1 MANSATSSSP
11 ASSKLQHFPIAF
23 FAMIM
28 GTTGLTLAW
37 QKAAEVLKLPT
48 LVSQV
53 MLVLVAC
60 LFLAVCLGYV
70 LKILRFP
77 EMSLKEFHHPI
88 KISFFPAFSI
98 SLLLLSVATLQVSAD
113 LSLYL
118 WAVGCVMHLG
128 FTLHVITQWIHHP
141 KFQIQHST
149 PAWFIPVVGNI
160 IVPIAGVAHGFVEL
174 SWFFFSI
181 GIVYWIILKTL
192 IFNRV
197 LFHDPLPEKLLPTLF
212 ILIAPPAVGFISYT
226 KLNGGEIDGFA
237 RILFYSAMF
246 LVLLLFS
253 QLERFRRIPFFLSWW
268 AYSFPLAASSIA
280 IQTMY
285 HHTGSNFFGLLSW
298 ISLVVTSLVIALLLF
313 KTFKA
318 VRSGGVFQPD

>member
-1 MANSATSSSP
+1 MADTATSSSP

-37 QKAAEVLKLPT
+37 QKAAEVLQLPA

-53 MLVLVAC
+53 MLILVAC

-98 SLLLLSVATLQVSAD
+98 SLLLLSVATVQVSAD

-160 IVPIAGVAHGFVEL
+160 IVPIAGVTHGFVEL

-181 GIVYWIILKTL
+181 GIVYWIVLKTL

-226 KLNGGEIDGFA
+226 KLNAGEIDGFA

-246 LVLLLFS
+246 LVLLLFT

-285 HHTGSNFFGLLSW
+285 LKTGSSFFGLLSW
-298 ISLVVTSLVIALLLF
+298 VSLVVASLVIALLLF

-318 VRSGGVFQPD
+318 VRSGGVFKPD

>member
-1 MANSATSSSP
+1 MAETATSSS
-11 ASSKLQHFPIAF
+11 SSKLQHFPIAF

-28 GTTGLTLAW
+28 GTSGLTLAW
-37 QKAAEVLKLPT
+37 QKAAVVLELPA
-48 LVSQV
+48 LVGQV
-53 MLVLVAC
+53 LIILVAC
-60 LFLAVCLGYV
+60 LFLAVSLGYV

-77 EMSLKEFHHPI
+77 ETSLKEFHHPI

-98 SLLLLSVATLQVSAD
+98 SLLLLSIATLHISAD

-118 WAVGCVMHLG
+118 WAIGCIMHLG

-160 IVPIAGVAHGFVEL
+160 LVPISGIEHGFYEL

-181 GIVYWIILKTL
+181 GLVYWIVLKTL

-212 ILIAPPAVGFISYT
+212 ILIAPPAVGFLSYT
-226 KLNGGEIDGFA
+226 KLNGGEIDGFS

-246 LVLLLFS
+246 LVLLLFT
-253 QLERFRRIPFFLSWW
+253 QIERFRRIPFFLSWW
-268 AYSFPLAASSIA
+268 AYSFPLAAASIA

-285 HHTGSNFFGLLSW
+285 QASGSPFFGILSW
-298 ISLVVTSLVIALLLF
+298 ISLVLVTLVISLLLF
-313 KTFKA
+313 KTVKA
-318 VRSGGVFQPD
+318 TLSGGVFKPD

>member
-1 MANSATSSSP
+1 MANPATSSSST
-11 ASSKLQHFPIAF
+11 SSKLQHFPIAF

-37 QKAAEVLKLPT
+37 QKAAEVLQLPA

-53 MLVLVAC
+53 LLVLVAC
-60 LFLAVCLGYV
+60 LFLAVSLGYV
-70 LKILRFP
+70 TKILRFP

-98 SLLLLSVATLQVSAD
+98 SVLLLSVATLQVSTD

-118 WAVGCVMHLG
+118 WVAGCIMHLG

-160 IVPIAGVAHGFVEL
+160 IVPITGTEHGFYEI

-181 GIVYWIILKTL
+181 GLVYWIILKTL

-226 KLNGGEIDGFA
+226 KLNGGEIDAFA

-246 LVLLLFS
+246 LVLLLFT
-253 QLERFRRIPFFLSWW
+253 QLERFRRIPFYLSWW

-280 IQTMY
+280 IQIMY
-285 HHTGSNFFGLLSW
+285 QKTGNSFFEILSW
-298 ISLVVTSLVIALLLF
+298 ISLTVASLVIVLLLF

-318 VRSGGVFQPD
+318 IRSGGVFKPD

>member
-1 MANSATSSSP
+1 MADTATSSSP

-37 QKAAEVLKLPT
+37 QKAAEVLQLPA

-53 MLVLVAC
+53 MLILVAC

-160 IVPIAGVAHGFVEL
+160 IVPIAGVPHGFVEL

-181 GIVYWIILKTL
+181 GIVYWIVLKTL

-226 KLNGGEIDGFA
+226 KLNAGEIDGFA

-246 LVLLLFS
+246 LVLLLFT

-285 HHTGSNFFGLLSW
+285 LKTGSSFFGLLSW
-298 ISLVVTSLVIALLLF
+298 VSLVVASLVIALLLF

-318 VRSGGVFQPD
+318 VRSGGVFKPD

>member
-1 MANSATSSSP
+1 MADTATSSSP
-11 ASSKLQHFPIAF
+11 AASKLQHFPIAF

-37 QKAAEVLKLPT
+37 QKAAEVLQLPA

-53 MLVLVAC
+53 MLILVAC

-118 WAVGCVMHLG
+118 WVVGCVMHLG
-128 FTLHVITQWIHHP
+128 FTLHVVTQWIHHP
-141 KFQIQHST
+141 KIQIQHST

-181 GIVYWIILKTL
+181 GIVYWIVLKTL

-237 RILFYSAMF
+237 RILFYSALF
-246 LVLLLFS
+246 LVLLLFT

-280 IQTMY
+280 IQMMY
-285 HHTGSNFFGLLSW
+285 HKTGSSFFGLLSW
-298 ISLVVTSLVIALLLF
+298 LSLVVVSLVIVLLLI

-318 VRSGGVFQPD
+318 VRSGGVFKPD

>member
-1 MANSATSSSP
+1 MADSATSP
-11 ASSKLQHFPIAF
+11 TLSKLQYFPIAL

-37 QKAAEVLKLPT
+37 QKAAVVLQLPA

-53 MLVLVAC
+53 MLVMVAC

-98 SLLLLSVATLQVSAD
+98 SLLLLSVATLQISD
-113 LSLYL
+113 GLSLYL
-118 WAVGCVMHLG
+118 WVVGSVMHLG

-160 IVPIAGVAHGFVEL
+160 IVPIAGVEHGFTEA

-181 GIVYWIILKTL
+181 GVVFWIVLKTL

-226 KLNGGEIDGFA
+226 KLNGGEIDGFG
-237 RILFYSAMF
+237 RILYYTALF
-246 LVLLLFS
+246 LVLLLFT
-253 QLERFRRIPFFLSWW
+253 QVERFRRIPFFLSWW
-268 AYSFPLAASSIA
+268 AYSFPLAAATIA
-280 IQTMY
+280 TQIMY
-285 HHTGSNFFGLLSW
+285 QATGSSFLHLLSW
-298 ISLVVTSLVIALLLF
+298 VLLIIVSAVITLLLV
-313 KTFKA
+313 KTAKA
-318 VRSGGVFQPD
+318 TISGGVFKPD

>member
-1 MANSATSSSP
+1 MANSATSSSST
-11 ASSKLQHFPIAF
+11 SSKLQHFPIAF

-37 QKAAEVLKLPT
+37 QKAAEVLQLPA

-53 MLVLVAC
+53 LLVLVAC
-60 LFLAVCLGYV
+60 LFLAVSLGYV
-70 LKILRFP
+70 IKILRFP

-98 SLLLLSVATLQVSAD
+98 SVLLLSVATLQVSTD

-118 WAVGCVMHLG
+118 WVAGCIMHLG

-160 IVPIAGVAHGFVEL
+160 IVPITGTEHGFYEI

-226 KLNGGEIDGFA
+226 KLNGGEIDAFA

-246 LVLLLFS
+246 LVLLLFT

-280 IQTMY
+280 IQIMY
-285 HHTGSNFFGLLSW
+285 QKTGNSFFEILSW
-298 ISLVVTSLVIALLLF
+298 ISLTVASLVIALLLF

-318 VRSGGVFQPD
+318 IRSGGVFKPD

>member
-1 MANSATSSSP
+1 MANSATSSSST
-11 ASSKLQHFPIAF
+11 SSKLQHFPIAF

-37 QKAAEVLKLPT
+37 QKAAEVLQLPL

-53 MLVLVAC
+53 LLVLVAC
-60 LFLAVCLGYV
+60 LFLAVSLGYV
-70 LKILRFP
+70 IKILRFP

-98 SLLLLSVATLQVSAD
+98 SVLLFSVATLQVSTD

-118 WAVGCVMHLG
+118 WVAGCIMHLG

-160 IVPIAGVAHGFVEL
+160 IVPITGTEHGFYEI

-226 KLNGGEIDGFA
+226 KLNGGEIDAFA

-246 LVLLLFS
+246 LVLLLFT

-280 IQTMY
+280 IQIMY
-285 HHTGSNFFGLLSW
+285 HKTGYAFLEILSW
-298 ISLVVTSLVIALLLF
+298 ISLTVASLVIAFLLF
-313 KTFKA
+313 KTFNA

>member
-1 MANSATSSSP
+1 MANSATSSSST
-11 ASSKLQHFPIAF
+11 SSKLQHFPIAF

-37 QKAAEVLKLPT
+37 QKAAEVLQLPL

-53 MLVLVAC
+53 LLVLVAC
-60 LFLAVCLGYV
+60 LFLAVSLGYV
-70 LKILRFP
+70 IKILRFP

-98 SLLLLSVATLQVSAD
+98 SVLLFSVATLQVSTD

-118 WAVGCVMHLG
+118 WVAGCIMHLG

-160 IVPIAGVAHGFVEL
+160 IVPITGTEHGFYEI

-226 KLNGGEIDGFA
+226 KLNGGEIDAFA

-246 LVLLLFS
+246 LVLLLFT

-285 HHTGSNFFGLLSW
+285 HKTGYGFLEILSW
-298 ISLVVTSLVIALLLF
+298 ISLTVASLVITFLLF

-318 VRSGGVFQPD
+318 VRSGGVFKPD

>member
-1 MANSATSSSP
+1 MADTATSSSP
-11 ASSKLQHFPIAF
+11 VSAKLPHFPIAF

-28 GTTGLTLAW
+28 GTSGLTLAW
-37 QKAAEVLKLPT
+37 QKATEVLQLPA

-53 MLVLVAC
+53 MLILVTC
-60 LFLAVCLGYV
+60 LFLVVCLGYA

-113 LSLYL
+113 LSLFL
-118 WAVGCVMHLG
+118 WALGCVMHLG
-128 FTLHVITQWIHHP
+128 FTLYVITQWIHHP

-160 IVPIAGVAHGFVEL
+160 IVPIAGVTHGFTEL

-181 GIVYWIILKTL
+181 GLVYWLVLKTL
-192 IFNRV
+192 IFNRM

-246 LVLLLFS
+246 LVLLLIT

-285 HHTGSNFFGLLSW
+285 QKTGSSFLGLLSW
-298 ISLVVTSLVIALLLF
+298 VSLMVVSLVIALLLF

-318 VRSGGVFQPD
+318 VHSGGVFQPD

>member
-1 MANSATSSSP
+1 MADTATSSSP

-37 QKAAEVLKLPT
+37 QKAAEVLQLPA

-118 WAVGCVMHLG
+118 WAVGCIMHLG
-128 FTLHVITQWIHHP
+128 FTLHVVTQWIHHP

-160 IVPIAGVAHGFVEL
+160 IVPISGVTHGFVEL

-181 GIVYWIILKTL
+181 GIVYWIVLKTL

-246 LVLLLFS
+246 LVLLLFT
-253 QLERFRRIPFFLSWW
+253 QIERFRRIPFFLSWW

-285 HHTGSNFFGLLSW
+285 HKSGSSFLGLLSW
-298 ISLVVTSLVIALLLF
+298 ISLVAASLVIALLLF

-318 VRSGGVFQPD
+318 VRSGGVFKPD

>member
-1 MANSATSSSP
+1 MADTATSSSP

-37 QKAAEVLKLPT
+37 QKAAEVLQLPA

-53 MLVLVAC
+53 MLILVAC

-98 SLLLLSVATLQVSAD
+98 SLLLMSVATLQVSAD

-118 WAVGCVMHLG
+118 WSVGCVMHLG

-160 IVPIAGVAHGFVEL
+160 IVPIAGVTHGFVEL

-181 GIVYWIILKTL
+181 GIVYWIVLKTL

-226 KLNGGEIDGFA
+226 KLNGGEIDAFA

-246 LVLLLFS
+246 LVLLLFT

-285 HHTGSNFFGLLSW
+285 HKTGSNVFGLLSW
-298 ISLVVTSLVIALLLF
+298 ISLVIASAVIALLLI

-318 VRSGGVFQPD
+318 VRSGGVFKPD